1 MKDQKNINSKNGNY
15 NTGSILV
22 IVIITVLLTAWLLLP
37 DKSMHQLGDDK
48 PGHEGHGHHDS
59 EDEIVKG
66 PHGGRLLSSEN
77 FELEIT
83 IYESGLPPEFRVYA
97 YQNSGKNVSNHNRQA
112 VAADKVTLDIE
123 LKRSGNKVDLIQF
136 SPQQDYLRGNMVVAE
151 PHSFKV
157 TVSASYENKTY
168 SWHYDNFEGR
178 TQIPASIASEM
189 GIQSEVVAP
198 LTLTERRTFTG
209 RVQTNPNRLSRV
221 RPRFAGVIK
230 TIDFELGDMVHAGD
244 ILATV
249 QSNESLENYFV
260 KAPINGQIVKRDLQ
274 VGEATG
280 ESPLFIIADH
290 SDVWVEL
297 DIFLRDLSL
306 IKKGQS
312 VLVETIDGKDQITA
326 SIDWVS
332 PLTAHASQSVR
343 ARVTV
348 PNKDGNLRPG
358 QFIRG
363 HVTIAEHDVA
373 LAVRQSALQRFRDFQ
388 VVFARFDDTYE
399 VRMLELGR
407 RNHEWIEVLGGIEA
421 GTQYVTKNSYLI
433 KADIEKSG
441 ASHDH

>member
-1 MKDQKNINSKNGNY
+1 
-15 NTGSILV
+15 
-22 IVIITVLLTAWLLLP
+22 
-37 DKSMHQLGDDK
+37 MHQLGDD
-48 PGHEGHGHHDS
+48 EHGHDDS
-59 EDEIVKG
+59 EKADSAKEVVKG

-83 IYESGLPPEFRVYA
+83 IYERGLPPEFRVYA
-97 YQNSGKNVSNHNRQA
+97 YHDRQA
-112 VAADKVTLDIE
+112 VAAEKVTLDIE
-123 LKRSGNKVDLIQF
+123 LKRSGNKVDLIKF
-136 SPQQDYLRGNMVVAE
+136 FPQQDYLRGNTSVVE
-151 PHSFKV
+151 PHSFEV
-157 TVSASYENKTY
+157 TVKASYENKNY

-178 TQIPASIASEM
+178 TQIPANIASEM
-189 GIQSEVVAP
+189 GIQTEAVVP
-198 LTLTERRTFTG
+198 RTLTERRTFTG

-230 TIDFELGDMVHAGD
+230 TIHFELGDMVRAGD
-244 ILATV
+244 TLATV
-249 QSNESLENYFV
+249 QSNESLENFFV
-260 KAPINGQIVKRDLQ
+260 KAPIDGQIIKRDLQ

-297 DIFLRDLSL
+297 DIFLRDLTL
-306 IKKGQS
+306 IKKGQN
-312 VLVETIDGKDQITA
+312 VLLETLDGKDQVTA
-326 SIDWVS
+326 TIDWVS

-348 PNKDGNLRPG
+348 SNKDGVLRPG

-363 HVTIAEHDVA
+363 HVTIAEHNVA

-399 VRMLELGR
+399 VRMLDLGR
-407 RNHEWIEVLGGIEA
+407 SNDEWIEVLGGIEA